1 MSEQLTLPAEARE
14 RAGKGASRALRR
26 DGRVPA
32 VIYGDKKEPLTV
44 HVEEKLLAKMLS
56 TGHFMNTIVMVDA
69 GGEPHRTLPKDVQFH
84 PVSSRPI
91 HVDFLRIGEHSQI
104 IVAIPVRFDDDE
116 ESPGIKRGGVLNI
129 VQHELELMC
138 DAAHIPD
145 EIHISLAGLDI
156 GDSIHISQVTLP
168 EGTKAAIDDRDFTV
182 ATIVAPSA
190 VKAEEADAA
199 AAAAEEG
206 EEIEGGEEAEGEGE
220 AEGGAEAEGGDKGD
234 RGGDKGDRGG
244 DKGDRGGDKG

>member
-1 MSEQLTLPAEARE
+1 MSEQLTLPAEARD

-32 VIYGDKKEPLTV
+32 VIYGDKKEPLSV
-44 HVEEKLLAKMLS
+44 HVEEKRLVKMLS
-56 TGHFMNTIVMVDA
+56 TGHFMNTVVMVDA
-69 GGEPHRTLPKDVQFH
+69 GSGEPHRTLPKDVQFH
-84 PVSSRPI
+84 PVTSRPI
-91 HVDFLRIGEHSQI
+91 HVDFLRIGEHSQVT
-104 IVAIPVRFDDDE
+104 VAIPVRFDNEE

-129 VQHELELMC
+129 VQHELELIC
-138 DAAHIPD
+138 PASNIPD

-190 VKAEEADAA
+190 VKADEAEEAAA
-199 AAAAEEG
+199 AAAAEG
-206 EEIEGGEEAEGEGE
+206 EEAEGVEGAEGEGE
-220 AEGGAEAEGGDKGD
+220 AGAEGEGGDS
-234 RGGDKGDRGG
+234 DKG
-244 DKGDRGGDKG
+244 